1 MLPLIPWPTAVEPS
15 DAPPLRAGAVRITA
29 PDAELAGLAAE
40 QLAAAGLPVVTGG
53 DASSADAPA
62 AAGAADVVGVVDVV
76 LRLDESAGPAGS
88 DNPER
93 YTLRVAADGVVATA
107 PERVG
112 LLHAVRTLRQLVPAP
127 AGAGAAPT
135 VPAVVVHD
143 APRYGWRGLSFD
155 VVRHWFGP
163 ADMRAVVDLV
173 AAFKL
178 RVLHLHLTD
187 DQGWRIEIPSRPELE
202 KASDNQVGG
211 GTAGFLTTEDYR
223 ELQEYAAARFVTIV
237 PEFDMPGHINA
248 ATHVYGHLT
257 KDGLPTDSYDGIEVG
272 FSRLWFDNPAT
283 EPFLRDVI
291 GDLAAM
297 TVGEWVHVGGDE
309 VHTMEVEEFGRFV
322 ELAARI
328 VRESGKTPVFWQEGA
343 RGPVEPGTLLQY
355 WEPKGEEFDRFVAA
369 AGAGARFIMSPGN
382 HAYLDMKYTPEHP
395 LGLAWAGHVELRD
408 SYEWE
413 PTAVIDGLSA
423 DAVEGV
429 EAAVWTETITTR
441 DELFSMLLP
450 RLGAV
455 AEVAWTA
462 PERKDWEAF
471 RARTAAQAPAWRDAG
486 WEFHPTPQV
495 DWP

>member
-1 MLPLIPWPTAVEPS
+1 MLPLIPWPTAVDAQ
-15 DAPPLRAGAVRITA
+15 DAPPLTLDAAHVVA
-29 PDAELAGLAAE
+29 PDAALADLAAE
-40 QLAAAGLPVVTGG
+40 QLVAAGVRVAEAGDGVT
-53 DASSADAPA
+53 P
-62 AAGAADVVGVVDVV
+62 VV
-76 LRLDESAGPAGS
+76 LRVDDAAGPAGS

-93 YTLRVAADGVVATA
+93 YTLRVTAEGVEATA

-112 LLHAVRTLRQLVPAP
+112 LLHAVRTLRQLVPAATGGP
-127 AGAGAAPT
+127 GDAGT
-135 VPAVVVHD
+135 REVPAVVVHD
-143 APRYGWRGLSFD
+143 APRYAWRGLSFD

-163 ADMRAVVDLV
+163 DDIRAVVDLV

-187 DQGWRIEIPSRPELE
+187 DQGWRLEVPSRPELE

-211 GTAGFLTTEDYR
+211 GTAGFLTVDDYR
-223 ELQEYAAARFVTIV
+223 ALQEYAAARFVTIV

-248 ATHVYGHLT
+248 ATHVYGSLT
-257 KDGLPTDSYDGIEVG
+257 KDGLATDPYDGIEVG

-291 GDLAAM
+291 GDIAAM
-297 TVGEWVHVGGDE
+297 THGQWVHVGGDE
-309 VHTMEVEEFGRFV
+309 VHTMEVEEFAKFV

-328 VRESGKTPVFWQEGA
+328 VREHGKTPIFWQEGA

-369 AGAGARFIMSPGN
+369 ARSGARFIMSPGN
-382 HAYLDMKYTPEHP
+382 HAYLDMKYTPEHE
-395 LGLAWAGHVELRD
+395 LGLHWAGYVELRD
-408 SYEWE
+408 SYDWD
-413 PTAVIDGLSA
+413 PTAVIDGLSTES
-423 DAVEGV
+423 VEGV

-462 PERKDWEAF
+462 PERKDWDAF
-471 RARTAAQAPAWRDAG
+471 RARTAAQAPAWRAG
-486 WEFHPTPQV
+486 GWAFHQTPQV
-495 DWP
+495 DWPTA

>member
-1 MLPLIPWPTAVEPS
+1 MLPLIPWPTAVEPG
-15 DAPPLRAGAVRITA
+15 DAPPLRPGAVRVTA
-29 PDAELAGLAAE
+29 PDGELAELAAE
-40 QLAAAGLPVVTGG
+40 QLAAAGLPVV
-53 DASSADAPA
+53 DAADA
-62 AAGAADVVGVVDVV
+62 GVDVVGVVEVV
-76 LRLDESAGPAGS
+76 LRLDDGAGPAGS

-127 AGAGAAPT
+127 SSVGVGEAPA
-135 VPAVVVHD
+135 VPAVVVRD
-143 APRYGWRGLSFD
+143 APRYRWRGLSFD

-163 ADMRAVVDLV
+163 DDLRAVVDLV
-173 AAFKL
+173 GAFKL

-211 GTAGFLTTEDYR
+211 GTAGFLTTGDYR

-237 PEFDMPGHINA
+237 PEFDMPGHVNA
-248 ATHVYGHLT
+248 ATHVYGGLNE
-257 KDGLPTDSYDGIEVG
+257 DGLPTDAYDGIEVG

-297 TVGEWVHVGGDE
+297 TTGEWVHVGGDE
-309 VHTMEVEEFGRFV
+309 VHTMDLGEFAKFV

-328 VRESGKTPVFWQEGA
+328 VREAGKTPVFWQEGA

-369 AGAGARFIMSPGN
+369 ARAGARFIMSPGN

-395 LGLAWAGHVELRD
+395 LGLDWAGHVELRD

-413 PTAVIDGLSA
+413 PTAVIDGLPA
-423 DAVEGV
+423 EAVEGV

-441 DELFSMLLP
+441 AELFSMLLP
-450 RLGAV
+450 RLGAT

-462 PERKDWEAF
+462 PDRKDWADF
-471 RARTAAQAPAWRDAG
+471 RARVGAQAPSWRAAG
-486 WEFHPTPQV
+486 WEYHPTPQV
-495 DWP
+495 DWT